1 MLPPKL
7 AWLVPAHPTIT
18 PLWGYTV
25 EWYNVVYLAN
35 STEALRRIF
44 LDINATF
51 PTYEF
56 IGYFNEENTPEL
68 NW

>member
-1 MLPPKL
+1 
-7 AWLVPAHPTIT
+7 
-18 PLWGYTV
+18 
-25 EWYNVVYLAN
+25 VYLAN

-68 NW
+68 N